1 MHGYIKAK
9 KIQFRTHFVVNI
21 CNKSHCFLFTSAKAA
36 SITAMIFFHLKFFS
50 HIKAI
55 NLHCKAI
62 TFCKLSIWNEKCSH
76 NGSNKYQDLDSPETI
91 LYSRAGIFT
100 AFYSIH
106 NEAEKDKEHC
116 HGKTDAIHSNVT
128 NNFVT

>member
-1 MHGYIKAK
+1 MVYIKAK
-9 KIQFRTHFVVNI
+9 KIHFRTHFVVTI
-21 CNKSHCFLFTSAKAA
+21 CNKSHCFLFTTAKVA
-36 SITAMIFFHLKFFS
+36 SFTTMIFFHQKT
-50 HIKAI
+50 I
-55 NLHCKAI
+55 NLHCTAI